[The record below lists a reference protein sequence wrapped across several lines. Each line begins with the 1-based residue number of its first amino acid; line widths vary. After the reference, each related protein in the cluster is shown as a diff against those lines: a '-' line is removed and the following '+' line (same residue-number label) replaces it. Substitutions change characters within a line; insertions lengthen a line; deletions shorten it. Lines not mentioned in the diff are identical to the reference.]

1 MKVSTVPIGKVKPYA
16 GNPRRNADA
25 VAKVAASLK
34 EFGWRQPI
42 VVDSK
47 GVVVVGHTRL
57 LAAKSLG
64 MRQVPVHV
72 AEGLTAAQVRAYRI
86 ADNRTGEEAEWDEE
100 LLAAELR
107 GLEAEGYD
115 LALTGFDRDELA
127 DLLAAEAADLDAQE
141 PPPLPAHPKTKPGD
155 LIRLGEHVLVCGDAT
170 HEPTISLAMCGAVA
184 DCVWTDPPYGVSLGV
199 GDTPE
204 VARIRRRRTDGKVV
218 QNDDLG
224 EDGLFVLL
232 RNSLGATLGVC
243 RPGAPWYVSGPGG
256 PLSLVF
262 GTVLK
267 ELGVWHQALVW
278 VKHIFAMGRSDY
290 HYQHEPIWYGWA
302 PGAAHHWHGDRTQ
315 TTLLEFDRPTASPE
329 HPTMKP
335 IALVA
340 YCLSNS
346 TKRGQHVLDPFMGSG
361 TTLLAC
367 ETLDRVAHGVE
378 LDPRY
383 CDVIVT
389 RWETATGLT
398 ADRGRAKRKTA

>member
-1 MKVSTVPIGKVKPYA
+1 
-16 GNPRRNADA
+16 
-25 VAKVAASLK
+25 
-34 EFGWRQPI
+34 
-42 VVDSK
+42 
-47 GVVVVGHTRL
+47 
-57 LAAKSLG
+57 
-64 MRQVPVHV
+64 
-72 AEGLTAAQVRAYRI
+72 
-86 ADNRTGEEAEWDEE
+86 
-100 LLAAELR
+100 
-107 GLEAEGYD
+107 
-115 LALTGFDRDELA
+115 
-127 DLLAAEAADLDAQE
+127 
-141 PPPLPAHPKTKPGD
+141 
-155 LIRLGEHVLVCGDAT
+155 
-170 HEPTISLAMCGAVA
+170 
-184 DCVWTDPPYGVSLGV
+184 
-199 GDTPE
+199 
-204 VARIRRRRTDGKVV
+204 
-218 QNDDLG
+218 
-224 EDGLFVLL
+224 
-232 RNSLGATLGVC
+232 
-243 RPGAPWYVSGPGG
+243 
-256 PLSLVF
+256 
-262 GTVLK
+262 
-267 ELGVWHQALVW
+267 
-278 VKHIFAMGRSDY
+278 MGRSDY